1 MSRLCVQEINGILQ
15 TVETLC
21 EHGSELPCGLEPETY
36 YITTRLACSD
46 FLEAKWEKV
55 SEDERLAIFKDTLEG
70 VGFLHRSGYIH
81 RDITSRNLLVMSRA
95 PDPIYSV
102 VSDFGKMIQAVS
114 SSEKGIGPAYTCAP
128 EVWYSPHYTNA
139 IDIWSLAF
147 AWLATYPPGIP
158 TRQRINEETH
168 AQIVKKVGDL
178 RQAGTICEDFANLLL
193 KMLSWSA
200 GTRISASEALESPVW
215 LKCATVKES
224 DKPKEDV
231 LPNIDNRSSQWLR
244 HAQRVSRID
253 RKVQAY
259 LCNGLLKRYYL
270 RHMTEKS
277 KRRRRMK
284 RNQRSSTI

>member
-1 MSRLCVQEINGILQ
+1 MC
-15 TVETLC
+15 
-21 EHGSELPCGLEPETY
+21 
-36 YITTRLACSD
+36 
-46 FLEAKWEKV
+46 
-55 SEDERLAIFKDTLEG
+55 
-70 VGFLHRSGYIH
+70 
-81 RDITSRNLLVMSRA
+81 
-95 PDPIYSV
+95 
-102 VSDFGKMIQAVS
+102 
-114 SSEKGIGPAYTCAP
+114 P

-158 TRQRINEETH
+158 TRQRINEEIH

-178 RQAGTICEDFANLLL
+178 RQAATICEDFANLLL

-200 GTRISASEALESPVW
+200 RTRISASEALESPVW

-284 RNQRSSTI
+284 RKQRSNHTALLLPCVVKDRNIPFKLQWQGISSGWLDCLFKVSGGSQILFCWIARSPE